1 MKRLRSAQHFD
12 DGRPQER
19 FSPMPSSRVKK
30 ESGEH
35 ISQKHPL
42 MRARAVSGGASGG
55 VPSCSSN
62 YEVTT
67 GKEDESDEY
76 TVSRHSLKNLEKAD
90 MDNALDGSNGGL
102 TMYERVKSR
111 PRNAKPL
118 FHAGLDNSNYISSRG
133 DLESRGDGKRRC
145 MRRMV
150 IMDDDDDENSRETD
164 ELAGRKNEMQNETDV
179 NNEGDEEEE
188 DVSSRRYALRQRR
201 AQSVPKAVEY
211 NEQNNSGERP
221 VRSCRISAMQNGTS
235 MYAND
240 GQYSTNNRRVL
251 MPSSGNGNRKS
262 HSSRRGSHRHNR
274 RRRIGIGTSDSDTSS
289 TSYSEDEQR
298 DRAMAS
304 GKQDSRQE
312 ARFER
317 RKLKSLEKG
326 RKNFMPV
333 NMTENDISRSN
344 IGTREKLRKLG
355 SSCAD
360 IDPMEVDTNISFGD
374 IGGLAK
380 HIQSLKE
387 IVMFPML
394 YPEIFQ
400 QFDATPPKGVLFYGA
415 PGTGKTL
422 VARALANECSK
433 GDKKV
438 AFFMRKG
445 ADCLSKWVG
454 ESERQLRLLF
464 DQAHTMRPSI
474 IFFDEI
480 DGLAPVRSSKQ
491 DQIHSSIVSTLLAL
505 MDGLDNRGEI
515 IVIGATNRLDSIDP
529 ALRRPGRFDREM
541 RFDLPDKTAR
551 ELILKI
557 HTKKWKECVPDD
569 ETLTWLAER
578 TGGYCGA
585 DLRALCT
592 EAVLIAVRERFP
604 HIYLSSDRLAIDPT
618 AVKINRQHFKDSLKQ
633 IVPAS
638 RRDFVVASQQMNE
651 MTHCFVADVIK
662 SIFASRIPRGYIQ
675 KASVEN
681 LYESDLQRVVMALK
695 TPSTVPTGKFYYI
708 LVANLTVAR
717 LVLYGNGS
725 IGQTTHFLPVIVNHF
740 DHLPIFSLSA
750 ENIFAAASPDE
761 KVAETIRSAL
771 GTASQGTAVLILLPD
786 FDVLQATLP
795 IHLWTLLVSSL
806 AKFTGNIPALVL
818 GTLQRNYHLCDNDI
832 KQVFRFQHALE
843 IVPPTEKQRRE
854 YFSLIFEKA
863 KEKPVEFN
871 AADYPE
877 PPKARKEIPIRKVT
891 LEEYKEIKGKYDQM
905 QRQLRIFLRDLLGR
919 LTRDR
924 RFNAFTMPVDKDD
937 AADYYDIITH
947 PLCLSEMMVKI
958 DQCLYST
965 LEEFLADIRLIK
977 DNALEYNPDRNMEE
991 KMIRHNAKALMDM
1004 ADALIYMEYENSF
1017 TDRLQ
1022 EQKRLLDE
1030 AVASLPGHNDAVQLP
1045 SNSSSVEPGNNGN
1058 LAMPRNNAD
1067 AAMDQNQEQNTSVT
1081 VNRRGR
1087 KRGKSKSSGATKRRA
1102 DQAHLSIVKKYNKL
1116 QKNSSIRGQR
1126 TSGEEDDEVSNSSP
1140 KNSPPVIEETQ
1151 EGQDSLPVPDAFQP
1165 DSMQL
1170 APEFLNDED
1179 EPHVEENQQQERVVE
1194 IDEFKLKTVLNQAVR
1209 RTQTWPI
1216 PDIEAMGSQVTQ
1228 LIDEYRQQWDRRSLP
1243 PELESIVDEFER

>member
-1 MKRLRSAQHFD
+1 MRTHTGEKPFKCIQCSYTSAYRSALKRH
-12 DGRPQER
+12 
-19 FSPMPSSRVKK
+19 K
-30 ESGEH
+30 
-35 ISQKHPL
+35 QK
-42 MRARAVSGGASGG
+42 
-55 VPSCSSN
+55 C
-62 YEVTT
+62 
-67 GKEDESDEY
+67 
-76 TVSRHSLKNLEKAD
+76 
-90 MDNALDGSNGGL
+90 
-102 TMYERVKSR
+102 
-111 PRNAKPL
+111 
-118 FHAGLDNSNYISSRG
+118 
-133 DLESRGDGKRRC
+133 
-145 MRRMV
+145 
-150 IMDDDDDENSRETD
+150 
-164 ELAGRKNEMQNETDV
+164 
-179 NNEGDEEEE
+179 
-188 DVSSRRYALRQRR
+188 ALRQRR

-445 ADCLSKWVG
+445 ADCLRPYAG

-695 TPSTVPTGKFYYI
+695 TPSTVPT
-708 LVANLTVAR
+708 AR

-891 LEEYKEIKGKYDQM
+891 LEEYKEK
-905 QRQLRIFLRDLLGR
+905 
-919 LTRDR
+919 
-924 RFNAFTMPVDKDD
+924 
-937 AADYYDIITH
+937 
-947 PLCLSEMMVKI
+947 VK
-958 DQCLYST
+958 
-965 LEEFLADIRLIK
+965 LIQHAT
-977 DNALEYNPDRNMEE
+977 N
-991 KMIRHNAKALMDM
+991 ALMDM
-1004 ADALIYMEYENSF
+1004 ADPLIYMEYENSF

-1058 LAMPRNNAD
+1058 LTMPRNNAD
-1067 AAMDQNQEQNTSVT
+1067 ASMDQNQEQNTSVT

-1170 APEFLNDED
+1170 ALEFLNDED

-1216 PDIEAMGSQVTQ
+1216 PDIEAMGSQITQ